1 MRLCFAQCCWKV
13 TCRRAHIPEVG
24 LVDWGEAE
32 NEEHPSPKRASPRV
46 LNPLRLF
53 ARGSPGFKSNR
64 REIAYL
70 ENTEDSW
77 DWLSNQTDVRE
88 AQSRTKRR
96 PIVKTGKF
104 KKMFGWGR
112 LQLQHQNRETQSAHY
127 RQDSG
132 PRQRHVQRLFP
143 PQLHGS
149 GERLRKPGAAF
160 QGGGV

>member
-1 MRLCFAQCCWKV
+1 MAVHYYTSRLYDILAIDVVYNAACSIMDSHVVRLCFAQCCWKV

-104 KKMFGWGR
+104 KKC
-112 LQLQHQNRETQSAHY
+112 SAGAT
-127 RQDSG
+127 ST
-132 PRQRHVQRLFP
+132 PT
-143 PQLHGS
+143 S
-149 GERLRKPGAAF
+149 KP
-160 QGGGV
+160 